1 LALRIL
7 KLILGLLLLQTCFYA
22 YSDDD
27 QFVIRVGDTISIK
40 VYNELDLT
48 TKAKV
53 GNTGVLKIPLIG
65 EVLVVN
71 KTPQKLSSELEAAYL
86 DGYLVD
92 PSVSVVIESYRP
104 FYVRGAVSSPGVYDF
119 DFDMNVEQ
127 ALALAKGLKDRA
139 SKREWYIIRGTDK
152 SRVKVTRESRIFPG
166 DILEI
171 EESLF

>member
-7 KLILGLLLLQTCFYA
+7 KFTLGLLLWHACFYA
-22 YSDDD
+22 YSNDE

-40 VYNELDLT
+40 VYNEIDLT
-48 TKAKV
+48 TKSKV
-53 GNTGVLKIPLIG
+53 GNTGSLKMPLIG
-65 EVLVVN
+65 DVLVID
-71 KTPQKLSSELEAAYL
+71 KTPQQLSNELEAAYF

-119 DFDMNVEQ
+119 EFDMNVEQ

>member
-1 LALRIL
+1 M
-7 KLILGLLLLQTCFYA
+7 GLLLLFTCFFA
-22 YSDDD
+22 YSNEN
-27 QFVIRVGDTISIK
+27 QFVIRVGDTISIT

-48 TKAKV
+48 TKAKI
-53 GNTGVLKIPLIG
+53 GHTGILKIPLIG
-65 EVLVVN
+65 NVQVVN
-71 KTPQKLSSELEAAYL
+71 KTAQELSSELETAYF

-104 FYVRGAVSSPGVYDF
+104 FYVRGAVYSPGVYQF

-139 SKREWYIIRGTDK
+139 SKREWYIIRGVEK
-152 SRVKVTRESRIFPG
+152 SRVKVTKESRIFPG

>member
-7 KLILGLLLLQTCFYA
+7 KLTLGLLLLHTCFFA
-22 YSDDD
+22 YSDDER
-27 QFVIRVGDTISIK
+27 FEIRVGDTISIK

-53 GNTGVLKIPLIG
+53 GNTGILKIPLIG
-65 EVLVVN
+65 DVLVVN
-71 KTPQKLSSELEAAYL
+71 KTAQELSSELESAYF

-104 FYVRGAVSSPGVYDF
+104 FYVRGAVFSPGVYQF

-139 SKREWYIIRGTDK
+139 SKREWFIIRGADK
-152 SRVKVTRESRIFPG
+152 SRVKVTKESRIFPG

>member
-1 LALRIL
+1 
-7 KLILGLLLLQTCFYA
+7 
-22 YSDDD
+22 
-27 QFVIRVGDTISIK
+27 VIRVGDTISIK
-40 VYNELDLT
+40 VYNESDLDIE
-48 TKAKV
+48 AKV
-53 GNTGVLKIPLIG
+53 GNTGTLKLPLIG
-65 EVLVVN
+65 EFVVVN
-71 KTPQKLSSELEAAYL
+71 KTVQELSSALESAYF

-92 PSVSVVIESYRP
+92 PSVSVVIKSYRP
-104 FYVRGAVSSPGVYDF
+104 FYVRGAVVSPGVYQF

-139 SKREWYIIRGTDK
+139 SKRDWYIIRGTDK

>member
-1 LALRIL
+1 MALRTL
-7 KLILGLLLLQTCFYA
+7 KITIGLLLLHASFFV
-22 YSDDD
+22 YSDEE

-40 VYNELDLT
+40 VYNESDLDM
-48 TKAKV
+48 KAKI
-53 GNTGVLKIPLIG
+53 GNTGILKLPLIG
-65 EVLVVN
+65 DVLVVN
-71 KTPQKLSSELEAAYL
+71 KTVQELSSALESAYF

-104 FYVRGAVSSPGVYDF
+104 FYVRGAVVSPGAYQF
-119 DFDMNVEQ
+119 EFDMNVEQ

-139 SKREWYIIRGTDK
+139 SKRDWYIIKGADK
-152 SRVKVTRESRIFPG
+152 TRVKVTKETRISPG

>member
-1 LALRIL
+1 MALHIL
-7 KLILGLLLLQTCFYA
+7 RSTWLLLLLTASFFA
-22 YSDDD
+22 YSEED

-53 GNTGVLKIPLIG
+53 GNTGILKVPLIG
-65 EVLVVN
+65 EVMVIN
-71 KTPQKLSSELEAAYL
+71 KTAQQLSSELETAYF

-104 FYVRGAVSSPGVYDF
+104 FYVRGAVTSPGVYEF
-119 DFDMNVEQ
+119 DYDMNVEQ

-139 SKREWYIIRGTDK
+139 SKREWYIIRGADK
-152 SRVKVTRESRIFPG
+152 SRVKATRDSRIFPG